1 MIASM
6 SRPPILGGFLALLAC
21 LLLPLAVLSTWT
33 ATVVG
38 DTDSYVDTVAP
49 LAEDRDVQDAA
60 AEKMVDLVDEQI
72 SLGPARPTVKQATLV
87 VVEGP
92 AFPPVWRAAN
102 RAAHRDLV
110 RILEDDSAQGD
121 ATIRLGGLVSAI
133 AQSLGPSQL
142 ATTVAD
148 LDPTFVVAS
157 SEELE
162 QARDAYTVLETLGAW
177 LPLAWVVLVVLALL
191 LARHR
196 RRTGVWL
203 GLGSAVTLGLL
214 LPLLAAVEDGL
225 VESAPASD
233 RELARAVWDVV
244 TEDLRNGIALGIG
257 VSLLV
262 ALVFLLSG
270 LVRRPAR
277 AA

>member
-1 MIASM
+1 MIATM
-6 SRPPILGGFLALLAC
+6 SRPPILGGLLALLAC
-21 LLLPLAVLSTWT
+21 LLLPLAVLSTWS

-38 DTDSYVDTVAP
+38 DTDAYVDTVAP

-60 AEKMVDLVDEQI
+60 AERMVDLVDEQI

-110 RILEDDSAQGD
+110 RILEDDRAEGD
-121 ATIRLGGLVSAI
+121 AVIRLGGLVSAI
-133 AQSLGPSQL
+133 AESLGPSQL
-142 ATTVAD
+142 ATTVAE

-157 SEELE
+157 SDELE
-162 QARDAYTVLETLGAW
+162 QARTTYAVLETLGFW
-177 LPLAWVVLVVLALL
+177 LPLVWIVLVVLALL
-191 LARHR
+191 VARHR
-196 RRTGVWL
+196 RRTGFWL
-203 GLGSAVTLGLL
+203 GLGSAITLSLL
-214 LPLLAAVEDGL
+214 FPFLAAVEDGL
-225 VESAPASD
+225 VDNVPPGD

-244 TEDLRNGIALGIG
+244 TEDLRNGVALGIG

-262 ALVFLLSG
+262 ALVFLLLG
-270 LVRRPAR
+270 LFRGPER

>member
-6 SRPPILGGFLALLAC
+6 SRPPILGGLLALLAC
-21 LLLPLAVLSTWT
+21 LLLPVALLSTWT

-72 SLGPARPTVKQATLV
+72 SLGPARPTVKRAALV
-87 VVEGP
+87 GVEGP
-92 AFPPVWRAAN
+92 SFPPVWQAAN

-110 RILEDDSAQGD
+110 RILEDDRAEGD
-121 ATIRLGGLVSAI
+121 ATIRLGGLVSSI
-133 AQSLGPSQL
+133 AESLGPSPL
-142 ATTVAD
+142 ASTVAE

-162 QARDAYTVLETLGAW
+162 QAREGYTVLETLGAW
-177 LPLAWVVLVVLALL
+177 LPLVWVVLVVLALL
-191 LARHR
+191 VARRR
-196 RRTGVWL
+196 RRTGLWL
-203 GLGSAVTLGLL
+203 GLGSAITLGLL
-214 LPLLAAVEDGL
+214 LPVLAAVEDGL
-225 VESAPASD
+225 VESVPASD
-233 RELARAVWDVV
+233 RELARAVWEVV
-244 TEDLRNGIALGIG
+244 TEDLRNGVALGIG

-262 ALVFLLSG
+262 ALVFLLAG